1 MSTTRSEEP
10 EPTSTRQSNS
20 RFRPPI
26 WGEDTRLV
34 PAASTHTWLSALAG
48 LLFVAGL
55 SFLAGPVG
63 MLAGIATTGVWYL
76 LGSPYALAAGTV
88 LAVAVVPTPAD
99 PLAVTLV
106 GAPLLVLVLAPV
118 VTTSHT
124 GGFTAV
130 VLATTGGLAAG
141 GWLLA
146 EWLPVWLVAL
156 ALLGTSGLAAYTGHR
171 FLLLQ
176 FGLVDGTDA
185 STGTDSTMMTNH
197 DS

>member
-124 GGFTAV
+124 GG
-130 VLATTGGLAAG
+130 
-141 GWLLA
+141 LLPSSSPRQ
-146 EWLPVWLVAL
+146 EDSL
-156 ALLGTSGLAAYTGHR
+156 R
-171 FLLLQ
+171 
-176 FGLVDGTDA
+176 VDGSLPSGFLFGSSRSPYWVPLAWQPTQDTA
-185 STGTDSTMMTNH
+185 SCSSNSDWWMAPMLRLELIPR
-197 DS
+197 